1 MSINALLVLTPA
13 PVDANGKVTAP
24 VSCSTKILVS
34 REFWTSINK
43 ADKIIFKFS
52 MKTTDDGSKDVKIYS
67 DYKINFKAAL
77 VLKPD
82 IKINMK

>member
-1 MSINALLVLTPA
+1 VLKPA

-24 VSCSTKILVS
+24 FSTATSITIS
-34 REFWTSINK
+34 REFWNSINT
-43 ADKIIFKFS
+43 ADKIIFVFS
-52 MKTTDDGSKDVKIYS
+52 MNTTDSGSKDVKIYS

-82 IKINMK
+82 MKFNLGSNKD